1 MMKFGVCLQLSG
13 SLLDVF
19 QLSFACIHRQI
30 RHTLLDICL
39 GIMRLLLYK
48 WNFPYSRVFLSTWYA
63 ETQLSLING
72 SHIQQSYQ
80 VLLLVLIVGLQMFL
94 EISLRNCFLT
104 QSRCSKRRWSVWLVL
119 WTLLKFAMQ
128 PNVWPR
134 PVFTCSTCT

>member
-1 MMKFGVCLQLSG
+1 M
-13 SLLDVF
+13 
-19 QLSFACIHRQI
+19 
-30 RHTLLDICL
+30 LDICL

-119 WTLLKFAMQ
+119 WTHTGIAAISAGSGMYG
-128 PNVWPR
+128 PMR
-134 PVFTCSTCT
+134 FTCIIVKRNLEKPKGYCTHS